1 MAKRATMTKRLVL
14 GVVDAGLEAKSGGV
28 YSLMEGMLRS
38 AGDRPDVIV
47 KVFGTSEDI
56 RKNAYGPNVVVSPL
70 HQRSDLL
77 KRCSRALRA
86 LPLVA
91 PRMTSSRLFS
101 AAELKLASWASEVSP
116 ADVTRW
122 IYPHC
127 FSPVP
132 NLDNLIVICHDLQHY
147 TYPEYFSWPVRQM
160 RQAAEGSLSNAKR
173 IICVSNFTRNELL
186 GRRPELE
193 SRTSVIHEP
202 HDIELDDAAIA
213 RELNEVERSLRDPYF
228 LYPAL
233 DWPHKNH
240 ALLLRA
246 AGMLKREV
254 GPGFRIVLTGQRRRG
269 GWLRAQIV
277 EQGVSEV
284 VLDWGPISFAR
295 LVALYKRARALVFPS
310 LFEGFGRPI
319 VESMACG
326 TPVVAS
332 RSTAIPEIVGDG
344 GLLFDPSSAAELVNA
359 VKEMLFD
366 DALRVALSSAALRRS
381 KRFTWARWWEGLSA
395 RVE

>member
-1 MAKRATMTKRLVL
+1 MTKRLVL

-28 YSLMEGMLRS
+28 YRLMEGMLGS
-38 AGDRPDVIV
+38 AGDRSDVMV

-56 RKNAYGPNVVVSPL
+56 RKNAYAPNVVVSPL
-70 HQRSDLL
+70 HRRSDLL
-77 KRCSRALRA
+77 KRCSKSLRA
-86 LPLVA
+86 LPFVA
-91 PRMTSSRLFS
+91 PMMTSSRLFS
-101 AAELKLASWASEVSP
+101 AAELKLASWASDVSS
-116 ADVTRW
+116 ADVAWW
-122 IYPHC
+122 IYPHS

-132 NLDNLIVICHDLQHY
+132 NLDNLIVICHDLQHH

-160 RQAAEGSLSNAKR
+160 RKAAESSLSNAKR
-173 IICVSNFTRNELL
+173 IVCVSNFTRNELL
-186 GRRPELE
+186 ERRPELE

-202 HDIELDDAAIA
+202 HGIELDDGAIA
-213 RELNEVERSLRDPYF
+213 RELNEVERSSRDPFF

-240 ALLLRA
+240 VLLLRA
-246 AGMLKREV
+246 AAMLKREV
-254 GPGFRIVLTGQRRRG
+254 GPQFRIVLTGQRRRG
-269 GWLRAQIV
+269 GWLRARIA
-277 EQGVSEV
+277 EQGVSDV
-284 VLDWGPISFAR
+284 VLDLGPVSLAR
-295 LVALYKRARALVFPS
+295 LVALYKRARSLVFPS

-344 GLLFDPSSAAELVNA
+344 GLLFDPSSAAELVSA

-366 DALRVALSSAALRRS
+366 DALRATLSSAALRRS
-381 KRFTWARWWEGLSA
+381 ERFTWARWWEGLLA
-395 RVE
+395 HGE